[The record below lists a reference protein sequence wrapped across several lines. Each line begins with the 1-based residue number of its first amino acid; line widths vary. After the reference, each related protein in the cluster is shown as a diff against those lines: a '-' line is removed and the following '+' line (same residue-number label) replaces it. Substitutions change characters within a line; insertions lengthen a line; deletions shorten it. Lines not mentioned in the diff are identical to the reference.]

1 MKKLALFTLILLGF
15 ILGINKTVFAIDY
28 ELTFYTYDNDVIW
41 NGYVTDT
48 FDSGDASPIPTR
60 TGYTFIGWYDDQSNE
75 WRDGD
80 QLTGNLEVWATYEIN
95 QYTITFDSNGGSA
108 VTPIT
113 QDYDTSVTE
122 PEEPSKDYYI
132 FIGWYSD
139 SGLTNAYTFTTIPAQ
154 DITLYAK
161 WELIEYVVSFYTY
174 DLNLINSYNQSN
186 LTGLLIEELEP
197 DRTGYTF
204 TGWFDN
210 QDNEWWEGDQLV
222 ADLNLIATYSINEY
236 TVMFNSNGGSAVSP
250 ITQDYG
256 SYVLEP
262 TEPLKSGYI
271 FGGWYSDVGLTT
283 SFSFPYENVASV
295 TVYAKWN
302 IITVT
307 FYTWDYDLIVVS
319 ELGATFDDGDTLP
332 TPTRTGYTFLGWFDS
347 LDQEWRNGDPLTE
360 NIIVYAEY
368 TINQYTITFDSNGGS
383 AVSAITQD
391 YATAVTKPTNSTKAL
406 YTFVNWY
413 SDVALTTV
421 YNFTTMGASNIT
433 LYAKWTL
440 TVYDVTFYTWDEQ
453 VIVVSGVGDY
463 FEDDEALPPP
473 TRTGYTFIGWFDSLD
488 QEWRDLDQL
497 TKDISVYATY
507 TVNSYTIT
515 FNSNGGSIRLP
526 ITQNYGTAV
535 TEPTDPSKQGYTFGG
550 WYTEAELT
558 NLYEFTTMGDSDI
571 TLYAKWNLV
580 GFTVSFYT
588 YNSELINTYVE
599 SNIEGFQI
607 FDTAPARTGYTF
619 IGWFDSIPAEWRTG
633 DQLTGNISVYAT
645 YTAIPFTITFN
656 VNGGTSVSPITQGY
670 GTAVSEPAEPTKQ
683 GYEFIGW
690 FTEVGLINEYT
701 FTTMGLSNITLYAKW
716 VLLGYEVSF
725 YTYDNQLILTDTQD
739 NVNGF
744 DTSVVTPPLRSTY
757 GFVGWFDSGNN
768 EWREGDQLTG
778 NISVYA
784 TYEQFDYNVFINV
797 DTETLPINKPVLQG
811 ESFNSTYPSFLPPLK
826 YGYVVMDYYKA
837 GNININ
843 LPLDELNGLTL
854 DELFTSGETLQASQL
869 VEYDLDNKD
878 FVLPNGVKFYD
889 MVGGTYVQ
897 RVQEYTLV
905 SGDIYFIEQKINVNY
920 AYALIPE
927 TEDCVLWLNI
937 NYSYVNGWAR
947 VTTVID
953 DISNIGFVKPYAVS
967 PRNYLQF
974 VMSFGTSLA
983 TAKSA
988 LAGTKILYQ
997 LATPIEV
1004 FDIPLMKTNK
1014 QYSPL
1019 FNTTFDLMSDVNI
1032 KTQMDAWIT
1041 AGLDTVIYELDIL
1054 GAYSTAVAE
1063 NWDSYYELYQEGL
1076 AGLFTTPSLYE
1087 LYDMDEPIN
1096 EDTYLYIMWELG
1108 LFTISFNSNGGSIV
1122 STIAQLYNTVVNA
1135 PAPPTRTGYTFGGW
1149 YTETGL
1155 LNPYT
1160 FTTMSGENIILYAKW
1175 SINYYDV
1182 MFNSNGG
1189 TPVAP
1194 INDVMYN
1201 TGIDEPV
1208 DPTREFYNFNGWYIS
1223 DKLIKKFNFDT
1234 GVITDDTVLYAKW
1247 TPDVLHGIDT
1257 NLDGT
1262 FLGTTLGKTIMVLV
1276 ITAVVVIALGIFHA
1290 PMPVILV
1297 MLVML
1302 LILFVTFGWIP
1313 IWLIILVAVILFLL
1327 LMFTTFGSKSSN

>member
-1 MKKLALFTLILLGF
+1 M
-15 ILGINKTVFAIDY
+15 
-28 ELTFYTYDNDVIW
+28 
-41 NGYVTDT
+41 
-48 FDSGDASPIPTR
+48 
-60 TGYTFIGWYDDQSNE
+60 
-75 WRDGD
+75 
-80 QLTGNLEVWATYEIN
+80 
-95 QYTITFDSNGGSA
+95 
-108 VTPIT
+108 
-113 QDYDTSVTE
+113 
-122 PEEPSKDYYI
+122 
-132 FIGWYSD
+132 
-139 SGLTNAYTFTTIPAQ
+139 
-154 DITLYAK
+154 
-161 WELIEYVVSFYTY
+161 
-174 DLNLINSYNQSN
+174 
-186 LTGLLIEELEP
+186 
-197 DRTGYTF
+197 
-204 TGWFDN
+204 
-210 QDNEWWEGDQLV
+210 
-222 ADLNLIATYSINEY
+222 
-236 TVMFNSNGGSAVSP
+236 
-250 ITQDYG
+250 
-256 SYVLEP
+256 
-262 TEPLKSGYI
+262 
-271 FGGWYSDVGLTT
+271 
-283 SFSFPYENVASV
+283 
-295 TVYAKWN
+295 
-302 IITVT
+302 
-307 FYTWDYDLIVVS
+307 
-319 ELGATFDDGDTLP
+319 
-332 TPTRTGYTFLGWFDS
+332 
-347 LDQEWRNGDPLTE
+347 
-360 NIIVYAEY
+360 
-368 TINQYTITFDSNGGS
+368 
-383 AVSAITQD
+383 
-391 YATAVTKPTNSTKAL
+391 
-406 YTFVNWY
+406 
-413 SDVALTTV
+413 
-421 YNFTTMGASNIT
+421 
-433 LYAKWTL
+433 
-440 TVYDVTFYTWDEQ
+440 
-453 VIVVSGVGDY
+453 
-463 FEDDEALPPP
+463 
-473 TRTGYTFIGWFDSLD
+473 
-488 QEWRDLDQL
+488 
-497 TKDISVYATY
+497 YATY
-507 TVNSYTIT
+507 IVNEYTIT
-515 FNSNGGSIRLP
+515 FNSNGGSVRLP

-550 WYTEAELT
+550 WYTEVELT
-558 NLYEFTTMGDSDI
+558 NLYEFTTMGASNI
-571 TLYAKWNLV
+571 TLYAKWTLI
-580 GFTVSFYT
+580 GFNVSFYT

-607 FDTAPARTGYTF
+607 YDVAPARTGYTF
-619 IGWFDSIPAEWRTG
+619 IGWFTYDLIDEYRDG
-633 DQLTGNISVYAT
+633 DQLTGNLSVYAT

-739 NVNGF
+739 NINGF

-757 GFVGWFDSGNN
+757 GFIGWFDSVNN

-778 NISVYA
+778 DISVYA

-797 DTETLPINKPVLQG
+797 DSETLPINKPVLQG

-854 DELFTSGETLQASQL
+854 DELFTSGETLQALQL
-869 VEYDLDNKD
+869 VENGEIPDLDITKTYYKEAD
-878 FVLPNGVKFYD
+878 GVSSINNYYEA
-889 MVGGTYVQ
+889 VGKNLFDKSKASVGFINASTGAFTSNSTYIASD
-897 RVQEYTLV
+897 YTLV
-905 SGDIYFIEQKINVNY
+905 KPSTTYFVNQGVGSGTAGYAFYDSNKTYISGTVVGSTTTYSFTVPSGAKYVRISVNSGY
-920 AYALIPE
+920 GGNKE
-927 TEDCVLWLNI
+927 T
-937 NYSYVNGWAR
+937 
-947 VTTVID
+947 
-953 DISNIGFVKPYAVS
+953 
-967 PRNYLQF
+967 LQLEA
-974 VMSFGTSLA
+974 GSLA
-983 TAKSA
+983 TTYEA
-988 LAGTKILYQ
+988 Y
-997 LATPIEV
+997 IEPNNLFEIDV
-1004 FDIPLMKTNK
+1004 MKYNK

-1019 FNTTFDLMSDVNI
+1019 FNTTFDLMSDANI

-1041 AGLDTVIYELDIL
+1041 LGLDTVIYELDIL

-1063 NWDSYYELYQEGL
+1063 NWDTYYELYQEGL
-1076 AGLFTTPSLYE
+1076 AGLFTTPALYE

-1122 STIAQLYNTVVNA
+1122 STIAQLYDTVVNA

-1175 SINYYDV
+1175 TINYYDV
-1182 MFNSNGG
+1182 TFNSNGG

-1194 INDVMYN
+1194 IDDVMYN
-1201 TGIDEPV
+1201 TVIDEPV

-1223 DKLIKKFNFDT
+1223 DKLIKKYNFDT

-1247 TPDVLHGIDT
+1247 TPDILHGIDT

-1327 LMFTTFGSKSSN
+1327 LMFTTFGSKSSD